1 MILSETINRVI
12 RMCLFLKRF
21 FVTFMSCR
29 KGVYNLMLL
38 DVEDNFLFSFLQV
51 SSNHFSLVPV
61 GVTVLLTHAFGIALL
76 SSPQMLG
83 SQGLEYGLST
93 DTSIYVGYLVMTLS
107 MLILPLFACR

>member
-1 MILSETINRVI
+1 
-12 RMCLFLKRF
+12 
-21 FVTFMSCR
+21 MSCR
-29 KGVYNLMLL
+29 KGFYNLMLL
-38 DVEDNFLFSFLQV
+38 DVEDNFLLSFLQG

-61 GVTVLLTHAFGIALL
+61 GVTVLLTHALGIALL